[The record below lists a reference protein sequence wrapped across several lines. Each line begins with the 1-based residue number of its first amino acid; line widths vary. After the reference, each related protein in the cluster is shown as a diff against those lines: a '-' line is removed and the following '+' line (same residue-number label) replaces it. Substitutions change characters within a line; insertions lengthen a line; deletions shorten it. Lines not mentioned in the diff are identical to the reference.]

1 LPTFLN
7 PLANWELRA
16 ATFSKIVP
24 VMIFVGNKPLENM
37 FEIIL
42 QTIYD
47 EQELVVEKAINAF
60 AAFCKEGLITKKKNL
75 TKILKVCVP
84 LICHPNQWIRH
95 GVVSLISSI
104 CENRKK
110 NFSKVDVNCFL
121 LPQLKEFLFYPIL
134 KVTQKTLLQAVKKPI
149 PRELFENACKIAK
162 ESYEI
167 SFTCEQL
174 KNFKNEFVNC
184 LRERMSDNTEEKK
197 AIIET
202 IILMSDYFKEHQK
215 NRKNVREDQ
224 DKIIHF
230 QFLNVNNNTPVYNER
245 QNVDSIKDFNKE
257 MSNRELPKTI
267 KENYKDF
274 KIEENLNLSEEEY
287 QKKYN
292 FFNSVNTFVPNVVI
306 RESNRGSLSDVNSV
320 GLNVNERRKNLK
332 FDSFNGT
339 LVAHFNEHS
348 ASVNQICVSD
358 DCQFFAS
365 GSSDG
370 TVKIWDCQR
379 LKTNV
384 TNRSRLTCKIN
395 KGKILCV
402 SMLEKSHTVISG
414 SDQGNIHI
422 FNVEYEKKTG
432 NQAGIIKYNSITTT
446 DYIDRSAQGAILQIE
461 YFNKKGFF
469 FFLILFGSF
478 FLISFF
484 FL

>member
-1 LPTFLN
+1 MDIICNFFERKIAIDKIIPFLPTFLN

-24 VMIFVGNKPLENM
+24 VMIFVGHKPLENM

-42 QTIYD
+42 QTIFD
-47 EQELVVEKAINAF
+47 EQELVVEKAINSF
-60 AAFCKEGLITKKKNL
+60 AAFCKEGLINKKKNI

-110 NFSKVDVNCFL
+110 NFSKVDINCFL
-121 LPQLKEFLFYPIL
+121 LPQLKDFLVYPIV
-134 KVTQKTLLQAVKKPI
+134 KVTQESLLEAIKKPI
-149 PRELFENACKIAK
+149 PRELFEEACKIAK

-167 SFTCEQL
+167 SVTCEQL
-174 KNFKNEFVNC
+174 KNFKNEFINC
-184 LRERMSDNTEEKK
+184 LHERMNENNEENKNF
-197 AIIET
+197 IET

-215 NRKNVREDQ
+215 NRKNIREDQ

-230 QFLNVNNNTPVYNER
+230 QFLNVNNNTPVYSEK
-245 QNVDSIKDFNKE
+245 QTIDSIKDFNKDPHLKE
-257 MSNRELPKTI
+257 VPRNL
-267 KENYKDF
+267 KEN
-274 KIEENLNLSEEEY
+274 EEDVVLSDEEY

-292 FFNSVNTFVPNVVI
+292 FFNPSNMNIPHMVPKEI
-306 RESNRGSLSDVNSV
+306 GRSSLSDVNSV
-320 GLNVNERRKNLK
+320 GLTINERKKNIK
-332 FDSFNGT
+332 SDNFSGT
-339 LVAHFNEHS
+339 LVAHFNEHT

-358 DCQFFAS
+358 DSQFFAS

-402 SMLEKSHTVISG
+402 SMLEKAHTVISG

-422 FNVEYEKKTG
+422 FNVDYEKKTG

-446 DYIDRSAQGAILQIE
+446 DYIDRSSQGAILQIE

-469 FFLILFGSF
+469 F
-478 FLISFF
+478 
-484 FL
+484 